1 MLRFI
6 LYTLSILLALR
17 FVSLIARAITA
28 GKRQGP
34 QGNGGSQGNEE
45 LRDHREAPLRT
56 GARPPRPRAQRSDAV
71 DVPFTDIP
79 PDSPPTSPP

>member
-17 FVSLIARAITA
+17 FVSVIARAITG
-28 GKRQGP
+28 GKGPGPRIKEEP
-34 QGNGGSQGNEE
+34 QGRE
-45 LRDHREAPLRT
+45 EAPQDREK
-56 GARPPRPRAQRSDAV
+56 AAQDRERRSRMRAQRSDAV

-79 PDSPPTSPP
+79 PDSPP

>member
-17 FVSLIARAITA
+17 FVSMIARAINA
-28 GKRQGP
+28 GKGP
-34 QGNGGSQGNEE
+34 GPRIDGEPQDRGG
-45 LRDHREAPLRT
+45 APPS
-56 GARPPRPRAQRSDAV
+56 GERPPRPRVQRSDAV

-79 PDSPPTSPP
+79 PDSPPDSPP